1 MLTNKI
7 SFHDDVHVMFGIGET
22 YLSGR
27 WFLGIISEF
36 WNRHFGLYSLPLIN
50 GIISL
55 LFIALS
61 VCILCRIFQLSD
73 SISCFLLGSLMVSFP
88 VVTSTFAYMFTAS
101 YYFFSVFLMFLAAFL
116 TIKYRRGG
124 YAGIL
129 LIACSLG
136 IYQAYL
142 SIIAT
147 LFIMILI
154 LKCMDNNTNPY
165 IIIKDAIK
173 YFLTLLSGLVL
184 YLFINKIII
193 NYKDMGLSTY
203 QGINTIGTLSISQL
217 FEGIKKAYVNYIS
230 IINTDYLGLFNN
242 IIIHFSIILSYICF
256 LLVSIWTL
264 LKANSLLKK
273 LQMLIYIL
281 LYPLAINFIQIMC
294 ANNSTTIHTLMV
306 YSTVFIF
313 IWPFILLEKIKPSFN
328 YETTNLLKFLL
339 FSAGKWLVIISTIL
353 TVIFYIFFNNEA
365 YLKVQLLKEQSNSYF
380 TTLITQI
387 KSTEGYTDSLPIAFI
402 GYNHDNSITNMPAFN
417 NIEITAYNW
426 NLNDWLNDYA
436 WQEYMSL
443 HCGYK
448 PEIVTD
454 TSQIASWE

>member
-1 MLTNKI
+1 
-7 SFHDDVHVMFGIGET
+7 
-22 YLSGR
+22 
-27 WFLGIISEF
+27 
-36 WNRHFGLYSLPLIN
+36 
-50 GIISL
+50 
-55 LFIALS
+55 
-61 VCILCRIFQLSD
+61 
-73 SISCFLLGSLMVSFP
+73 
-88 VVTSTFAYMFTAS
+88 
-101 YYFFSVFLMFLAAFL
+101 
-116 TIKYRRGG
+116 
-124 YAGIL
+124 
-129 LIACSLG
+129 
-136 IYQAYL
+136 
-142 SIIAT
+142 
-147 LFIMILI
+147 
-154 LKCMDNNTNPY
+154 
-165 IIIKDAIK
+165 
-173 YFLTLLSGLVL
+173 
-184 YLFINKIII
+184 
-193 NYKDMGLSTY
+193 
-203 QGINTIGTLSISQL
+203 
-217 FEGIKKAYVNYIS
+217 
-230 IINTDYLGLFNN
+230 
-242 IIIHFSIILSYICF
+242 
-256 LLVSIWTL
+256 
-264 LKANSLLKK
+264 
-273 LQMLIYIL
+273 MLIYIL